1 MDTFSAAA
9 RSANLERMA
18 REPFDVLVIG
28 GGITGAGVA
37 LDAAARGYSVALV
50 ERNDFASGT
59 SSKST
64 KLAHGGIRY
73 LPQFDFALVH
83 EALIERGLMLEN
95 VPFLVRPIRFVL
107 PIYKQDR
114 HPVGLPVTLPGGLG
128 TGLVLD
134 IGLWLYDLL
143 AGKHNIARHKRIKR
157 EEALK
162 LAPSLIPDGLK
173 EAFLYYD
180 AQLDDA
186 RLTLTTLRTAARWNA
201 AIANHAEVIGF
212 DRQDGRL
219 TAAAVRDRLTGQ
231 EFALRARHF
240 VNAGGIFAERVE
252 ALTGE
257 EPQIE
262 VQPSKGVHLVVSRE
276 RVRVREDAIV
286 LPETEDQRL
295 IFVIPWETRA
305 IIGTTDT
312 GGGDLDHPVASEED
326 IAYLLRHVNRYLN
339 INLTQEHVL
348 STYAGYRPLVRSRD
362 KRQGKQLSRTHA
374 VIESKVGLV
383 SIVGGK
389 LTTWRRMAQ
398 DTVDRLAERD
408 QKPLIHPTEKL
419 PLLGAERWKEV
430 SIELQRRGEK
440 MRLSGEVIEHLGFYY
455 GSEALDI
462 LDLIEQD
469 PSLGQPLVGDLPYLR
484 AEVVHSSRAE
494 MALTLE
500 DMLARRTRIAIEDHL
515 HGVEVAE
522 QVAELMAVQLGW
534 SPGQM
539 REQINAYRA
548 WAGKEGLPEKVGV

>member
-1 MDTFSAAA
+1 METFSAAG

-18 REPFDVLVIG
+18 KEPFDVLVIG

-37 LDAAARGYSVALV
+37 LDAATRGYSVALV

-73 LPQFDFALVH
+73 LPQFDFALIH

-114 HPVGLPVTLPGGLG
+114 HPVGLPVTLPGGFG
-128 TGLVLD
+128 IGFVLD
-134 IGLWLYDLL
+134 IGLWLYDLM
-143 AGKHNIARHKRIKR
+143 AGKHNIGRHKRIKR
-157 EEALK
+157 QEALK
-162 LAPSLIPDGLK
+162 LAPSLIADGLK

-186 RLTLTTLRTAARWNA
+186 RLTLTTLRTAARWKA

-212 DRQDGRL
+212 EQQDGQL
-219 TAAAVRDRLTGQ
+219 SAAKVRDKLTGQ
-231 EFALRARHF
+231 EMTVRARHF
-240 VNAGGIFAERVE
+240 VNAGGIFAERIE
-252 ALTGE
+252 ALTGT

-262 VQPSKGVHLVVSRE
+262 VQPSKGVHLVVSRQH
-276 RVRVREDAIV
+276 VRMLDDAIV
-286 LPETEDQRL
+286 LPETEDQRIL
-295 IFVIPWETRA
+295 FVIPWESRVL
-305 IIGTTDT
+305 IGTTDT
-312 GGGDLDHPVASEED
+312 GTGDLDHPLASEGD

-339 INLTQEHVL
+339 VNLTREHVL

-362 KRQGKQLSRTHA
+362 KTQGKKLSRTHA
-374 VIESKVGLV
+374 VIESKTGLV

-408 QKPLIHPTEKL
+408 HKPLVRPTKSL
-419 PLLGAERWKEV
+419 ALVGAERWKEA
-430 SIELQRRGEK
+430 SLELQQRGEALG
-440 MRLSGEVIEHLGFYY
+440 LSAATIEHLGLFY
-455 GSEALDI
+455 GSEALGL
-462 LDLIEQD
+462 LDLIEQEH
-469 PSLGQPLVGDLPYLR
+469 SLGQPLVADLPYLR
-484 AEVVHSSRAE
+484 AEVVHSCRTE
-494 MALTLE
+494 MTLTLE
-500 DMLARRTRIAIEDHL
+500 DMLARRTRIAIEGQRR
-515 HGVEVAE
+515 GVEVAE
-522 QVAELMAVQLGW
+522 EVAEIMALQLGW
-534 SPGQM
+534 SAGQK

-548 WAGKEGLPEKVGV
+548 WASKESLSEEARV

>member
-18 REPFDVLVIG
+18 REPFDVFVIG

-37 LDAAARGYSVALV
+37 LDAATRGYSVALV

-83 EALIERGLMLEN
+83 EALIERGRMLEN

-114 HPVGLPVTLPGGLG
+114 HPVGLPVTLPGGFG

-162 LAPSLIPDGLK
+162 LAPALIPAGLK

-201 AIANHAEVIGF
+201 AIANHAEVISF
-212 DRQDGRL
+212 DKEDGRL
-219 TAAAVRDRLTGQ
+219 ATATVRDRLTGRA
-231 EFALRARHF
+231 FALRARHF

-276 RVRVREDAIV
+276 QVRVREDAIV

-312 GGGDLDHPVASEED
+312 GSGDLDHPVASEED

-515 HGVEVAE
+515 RGVEVAE
-522 QVAELMAVQLGW
+522 QVAELMALQLGW
-534 SPGQM
+534 SPGQT

-548 WAGKEGLPEKVGV
+548 WAGKEGLPEKVTV